1 VLEKNHNSISEDEKS
16 LLSESPIW
24 RIKYLPETLNEI
36 CGRNDIKERL
46 KEFIKDR
53 NFPHLLFAGSK
64 GIGKT
69 TIADLFS
76 KEFLGR
82 FYDANSKVVYAN
94 VPLTGEETKKA
105 QLEAYVST
113 NKIGSLAGQK
123 ITTPAFIRV
132 KIKPFVQLKVLGDAP
147 FKILIVKD
155 FDSLGSNQQAFRRL
169 MEIYGTNC
177 RMILISTRVS
187 KIIDPIMS
195 RCQVFLISQVD
206 YPSFEELI
214 STIAKKEALKIDN
227 ETTRTLYKITAG
239 KLSNA
244 IDLLQ
249 ICSIDEDDI
258 DVEKLYENVSN
269 SQNDMVKS
277 LLIMC
282 FKGDFRKGRELSRK
296 IQSNYKFTSQEMFQ
310 IMLNELTKLPFSTYS
325 RIKLIN
331 LLAEADFRAIDGRDT
346 DIQISNLLAKI
357 CQFSEVL

>member
-1 VLEKNHNSISEDEKS
+1 M
-16 LLSESPIW
+16 LSESPIW
-24 RIKYLPETLNEI
+24 RIKYLPKTLNEI

-46 KEFIKDR
+46 KDLINDR
-53 NFPHLLFAGSK
+53 NFPHLLFVGSK

-82 FYDANSKVVYAN
+82 FYDANSKLVYAN
-94 VPLTGEETKKA
+94 VPLTNEETKQA
-105 QLEAYVST
+105 RSEAYVST
-113 NKIGSLAGQK
+113 NKIGSLAGK
-123 ITTPAFIRV
+123 KNTTPAFIRV
-132 KIKPFVQLKVLGDAP
+132 KIKPFVQLKVLGDVP
-147 FKILIVKD
+147 FKILIVKE

-177 RMILISTRVS
+177 RMILITTKVS

-195 RCQVFLISQVD
+195 RCQVFLISQID
-206 YPSFEELI
+206 FQSFEELI
-214 STIAKKEALKIDN
+214 STIAEKEALKIDK
-227 ETTRTLYKITAG
+227 ETIRALYEITTG

-249 ICSIDEDDI
+249 ICSISGNDI
-258 DVEKLYENVSN
+258 DVDKLYENFSN
-269 SQNDMVKS
+269 SKNDMIKS

-282 FKGDFRKGRELSRK
+282 FKGDFRKARELSRK
-296 IQSNYKFTSQEMFQ
+296 IQSSYKFTSQEMFQ
-310 IMLNELTKLPFSTYS
+310 IMLNELAKLPFSTYS

>member
-1 VLEKNHNSISEDEKS
+1 M
-16 LLSESPIW
+16 
-24 RIKYLPETLNEI
+24 NEI
-36 CGRNDIKERL
+36 CGRNDIKEIL
-46 KEFIKDR
+46 KDFTKDR
-53 NFPHLLFAGSK
+53 NFPHLLFVGSK

-94 VPLTGEETKKA
+94 VPLTNEETKQA
-105 QLEAYVST
+105 RSEAYVSKS
-113 NKIGSLAGQK
+113 KIGSHAGKK

-132 KIKPFVQLKVLGDAP
+132 KIKPFVQLKVLGDVP

-177 RMILISTRVS
+177 RMILITTKVS

-195 RCQVFLISQVD
+195 RCQVFLISQID
-206 YPSFEELI
+206 FHSFEELI
-214 STIAKKEALKIDN
+214 STIAEKETLKIDE
-227 ETTRTLYKITAG
+227 ETIRNLYKKTAG

-249 ICSIDEDDI
+249 ICSISGNDI
-258 DVEKLYENVSN
+258 DVDKLYENLSN
-269 SQNDMVKS
+269 SKNDMIKS

-282 FKGDFRKGRELSRK
+282 FKGDFRKARELSRK
-296 IQSNYKFTSQEMFQ
+296 IQSSYKFSSQEMFQ
-310 IMLNELTKLPFSTYS
+310 IMLTELAKLPLSTYS
-325 RIKLIN
+325 RITLIN
-331 LLAEADFRAIDGRDT
+331 FIAEADFRAIDGRDT
-346 DIQISNLLAKI
+346 DIQISHLLAKI
-357 CQFSEVL
+357 CQFSEVI

>member
-1 VLEKNHNSISEDEKS
+1 M
-16 LLSESPIW
+16 LSESPIW
-24 RIKYLPETLNEI
+24 RIKYLPKTLNEI

-46 KEFIKDR
+46 QNLINDR
-53 NFPHLLFAGSK
+53 NFPHLLFVGSK

-82 FYDANSKVVYAN
+82 FYDVNSKVVYAN
-94 VPLTGEETKKA
+94 VPLTNEETKQA
-105 QLEAYVST
+105 RLEAYVST
-113 NKIGSLAGQK
+113 NKIGSLAGKK

-177 RMILISTRVS
+177 RMILITTKVS

-195 RCQVFLISQVD
+195 RCQVFLISQID
-206 YPSFEELI
+206 FQSFEELI
-214 STIAKKEALKIDN
+214 STIAEKEALKIDK
-227 ETTRTLYKITAG
+227 ETIRTLYEITAG

-249 ICSIDEDDI
+249 ICSISGNDI
-258 DVEKLYENVSN
+258 DVDKLYENFSN
-269 SQNDMVKS
+269 SKNDMIKS

-282 FKGDFRKGRELSRK
+282 FKGDFRKARELSRK
-296 IQSNYKFTSQEMFQ
+296 IQSSYKFTSQEMFQ
-310 IMLNELTKLPFSTYS
+310 IMLNELAKLPFSTYS
-325 RIKLIN
+325 RMKLIN

>member
-1 VLEKNHNSISEDEKS
+1 

-24 RIKYLPETLNEI
+24 RIKYLPKALNEI

-46 KEFIKDR
+46 EDFITNR
-53 NFPHLLFAGSK
+53 NFPHLLFVGSK

-69 TIADLFS
+69 IIADLFS
-76 KEFLGR
+76 KEFLKR

-94 VPLTGEETKKA
+94 VPLTSEETKQA
-105 QLEAYVST
+105 RSEAYVST
-113 NKIGSLAGQK
+113 SKIGSIAGKK
-123 ITTPAFIRV
+123 ITTPAFIRI
-132 KIKPFVQLKVLGDAP
+132 KIKPFIQLKVLGDVP

-177 RMILISTRVS
+177 RMILITTKVS

-195 RCQVFLISQVD
+195 RCQVFFISQVD
-206 YPSFEELI
+206 FHSFEELI
-214 STIAKKEALKIDN
+214 SSIAEKETLKIDK
-227 ETTRTLYKITAG
+227 ETIRTLYKITAG

-249 ICSIDEDDI
+249 ICSISGNDI
-258 DVEKLYENVSN
+258 DVDKLYENLSN
-269 SQNDMVKS
+269 SKNDMIKS

-282 FKGDFRKGRELSRK
+282 FKGDFRKARELSRK
-296 IQSNYKFTSQEMFQ
+296 IQSSYKFSSQEMFQ
-310 IMLNELTKLPFSTYS
+310 IMLTELAKLPLSTYS
-325 RIKLIN
+325 RITLIN
-331 LLAEADFRAIDGRDT
+331 FIAEADFRAIDGRDT
-346 DIQISNLLAKI
+346 DIQISHLLAKI